1 MFFFSH
7 DECRFNDYCIVSFFV
22 NILGNRIV
30 LNDVLTNW
38 EKLDVAL
45 NRAQILAMILII
57 IIVIIVGIIIIVL
70 LLLLLYRYFFNSW
83 CVGEFFP
90 DHKPKLKVFYKNFL
104 CFLILYYNSSLRF
117 DSVYRDEAQQCMR
130 QIHIQIYT

>member
-7 DECRFNDYCIVSFFV
+7 DECHFNDYCIVSFFV

-57 IIVIIVGIIIIVL
+57 IIIVGIIIIVL
-70 LLLLLYRYFFNSW
+70 LLYRYFYNSW
-83 CVGEFFP
+83 YVGEFFP
-90 DHKPKLKVFYKNFL
+90 DHQPKLKVFYKNFL
-104 CFLILYYNSSLRF
+104 CLLILYYNSSLRLLF
-117 DSVYRDEAQQCMR
+117 SVSR
-130 QIHIQIYT
+130 

>member
-1 MFFFSH
+1 M
-7 DECRFNDYCIVSFFV
+7 

-70 LLLLLYRYFFNSW
+70 SIIIIT
-83 CVGEFFP
+83 
-90 DHKPKLKVFYKNFL
+90 VFL
-104 CFLILYYNSSLRF
+104 
-117 DSVYRDEAQQCMR
+117 
-130 QIHIQIYT
+130 